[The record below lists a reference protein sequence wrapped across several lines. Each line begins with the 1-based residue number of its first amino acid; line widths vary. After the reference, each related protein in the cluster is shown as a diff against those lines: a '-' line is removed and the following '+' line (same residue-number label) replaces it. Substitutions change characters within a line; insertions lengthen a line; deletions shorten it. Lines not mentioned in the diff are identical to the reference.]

1 MKPTMIT
8 FLASS
13 IATAGLDA
21 ITNTVVAPELI
32 AAGMVTGAIAV
43 GTGLEFV
50 LEKIKEEN

>member
-1 MKPTMIT
+1 MKSTAIA
-8 FLASS
+8 FLTSS
-13 IATAGLDA
+13 IATAGLDV

-43 GTGLEFV
+43 GTGLEFI